1 MTTVMLP
8 VDIGD
13 VPVVM
18 QALRDRMATIA
29 ATRSLDDGRTAQLRE
44 HHRILRQVVE
54 RSEKQIERMAG
65 RMLAD
70 AEQVPV

>member
-29 ATRSLDDGRTAQLRE
+29 MIRASLGAGEAGTLASTRARA
-44 HHRILRQVVE
+44 
-54 RSEKQIERMAG
+54 RSS
-65 RMLAD
+65 
-70 AEQVPV
+70 VPLVW